1 MGILV
6 IILYTY
12 LIIVQSYGGTDP
24 TEADI
29 DKMEQ
34 LILNK
39 QTPQL
44 SSTAQLSA
52 SNGLRGTS
60 AGMGSKGGSSTR
72 GSLVDLKGSSAR
84 LMPDDNDAS
93 PGADLMDIDKQV
105 STASILYFSNENNC
119 YRKKGGSR
127 ICAFTQLVRVFH
139 LNG

>member
-52 SNGLRGTS
+52 SNGLRGTA
-60 AGMGSKGGSSTR
+60 AGMGSKGGSTR

-105 STASILYFSNENNC
+105 STASILCFSNENNC

-127 ICAFTQLVRVFH
+127 IYAFP
-139 LNG
+139 